1 MADNFQE
8 LLIHI
13 EGKTGFPCQKY
24 KTKPL
29 MRRIRVRMR
38 HLNLN
43 SFNDYHVYL
52 VQHPEELSNLL
63 NTLTINLSYF
73 FRNPETYDFVYRD
86 IFPRLADRTS
96 LNFWSAGCAHGE
108 EAYSLAILAAEAGI
122 LTKTVIF
129 GTDIDPDAI
138 NRAKAAEYPE
148 LALQYLPLELKKKYF
163 IKMGDSYRLPEF
175 IINKVHFL
183 ISDLFVPP
191 PIPMCDLIFCRNVL
205 IYLDRPAQSL
215 IMSNLHQHLKP
226 GGFLAIGKVELLLG
240 VPEVKLFQLVNRVEH
255 IYLKL

>member
-13 EGKTGFPCQKY
+13 EEKTGFPCQKY
-24 KTKPL
+24 KAKPL

-43 SFNDYHVYL
+43 SFNDYHAYL
-52 VQHPEELSNLL
+52 LQHPEEFSKLL
-63 NTLTINLSYF
+63 DTLTINLSYF
-73 FRNPETYDFVYRD
+73 FRNPETFDYVYRD
-86 IFPRLADRTS
+86 LLPQLAERTS
-96 LNFWSAGCAHGE
+96 LNFWSAGCANGE

-122 LTKTVIF
+122 LNKTAIF
-129 GTDIDPDAI
+129 GTDIDQDAI
-138 NRAKAAEYPE
+138 NRAKTGEYSE
-148 LALQYLPLELKKKYF
+148 LSLQYLPLDLKKKYF
-163 IKMGDSYRLPEF
+163 IKDGEKYRLPEL

-183 ISDLFVPP
+183 INDLFVPP

-215 IMSNLHQHLKP
+215 IISNLHQQLKP

-240 VPEVKLFQLVNRVEH
+240 IPEVKLLQLVNRVEH
-255 IYLKL
+255 IYMKL